1 MTKYK
6 KKEYGN
12 EKLTFVM
19 YQLHILKDLM
29 LGGLENKKL
38 KKQKGVFPHFSLIS
52 SQAKL
57 VRHTILCFAPAAAVF
72 TITVPVTVLYPAKE
86 HGSICL

>member
-1 MTKYK
+1 
-6 KKEYGN
+6 
-12 EKLTFVM
+12 M

-29 LGGLENKKL
+29 PGGLEKKKYL
-38 KKQKGVFPHFSLIS
+38 KKSKRSFSSRFTHF
-52 SQAKL
+52 QL

-86 HGSICL
+86 YGSICL